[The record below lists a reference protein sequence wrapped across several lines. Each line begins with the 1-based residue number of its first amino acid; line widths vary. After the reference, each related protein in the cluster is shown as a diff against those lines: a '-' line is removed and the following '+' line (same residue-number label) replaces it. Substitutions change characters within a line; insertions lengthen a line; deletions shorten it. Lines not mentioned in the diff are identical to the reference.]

1 MKSIK
6 DIHKLV
12 ERKGGAGAFN
22 RGYGNALED
31 VLGLIDEFD
40 FISVF
45 RGIHPEGANY
55 WKNLEISQANV
66 KEELKARITG

>member
-31 VLGLIDEFD
+31 VLELIDELVELRD
-40 FISVF
+40 GKVMDMTEA
-45 RGIHPEGANY
+45 GVY
-55 WKNLEISQANV
+55 
-66 KEELKARITG
+66 ELKARIKG